1 MNLFIIERAPK
12 PQHGNPTSSSALMD
26 IQFLNGTHTQFYA
39 RKVRDPLPRTIL
51 KGQANAKADCL
62 YEVGG

>member
-1 MNLFIIERAPK
+1 
-12 PQHGNPTSSSALMD
+12 MD
-26 IQFLNGTHTQFYA
+26 IQFLNGTHSQFYA